1 MKNNK
6 ENNSRNQKFNI
17 KKVVAPPKQGRGQ
30 LYKMEPY
37 AKSDGIFPQA
47 FTMALDMLSIIGEA
61 NIKEPTEEEEIL
73 EISES
78 LVLVR
83 SPKCANFYK
92 YAFDIYLHGEEFG
105 KIFTEPRILSEY
117 MLKETCLIQV
127 NWLYTQN
134 WHETVME
141 VMENLNFKMRHISKL
156 DIAID
161 GLNYMHGFLNM
172 FNKQLGSDKRIR
184 MRGKAYF
191 NAKILDKETMLYKNF
206 TVGSNSSEKQIT
218 VYLKTSEL
226 EKSNKDYIR
235 EFWYQN
241 GIRPGPDDDVYRVE
255 LRLKS
260 KYLKTLPDFNLHA
273 CTDPKFLFCLFKTAC
288 FNFFE
293 FTSNDDSNVS
303 RQKKI
308 KLLPHEFMDSE
319 LLDRTQRPLS
329 DDSYKAKMS
338 IHLTVKNCLMGH
350 LRDLDASDAIGA
362 MRKNLEL
369 YNLWRWYY
377 KRIDEWIN
385 LYNKLNSEGMKYKE
399 LESLKVQKSNTYQL

>member
-1 MKNNK
+1 MWESGEHGKIQNL
-6 ENNSRNQKFNI
+6 SS
-17 KKVVAPPKQGRGQ
+17 VDPHKQGRGQ
-30 LYKMEPY
+30 LYKIEPY
-37 AKSDGIFPQA
+37 AESEGIFPHA

-61 NIKEPTEEEEIL
+61 NIKEPTEEKEIL
-73 EISES
+73 EISDT

-83 SPKCANFYK
+83 RDKGANFYK
-92 YAFDIYLHGEEFG
+92 YGFDIYLHGEEFG
-105 KIFTEPRILSEY
+105 KVFTQPKIISQH

-127 NWLYTQN
+127 KNHWLYSQH

-141 VMENLNFKMRHISKL
+141 VMEGLKFNMRNVSKL

-161 GLNYMHGFLNM
+161 GLNYMYLFLNG
-172 FNKQLGSDKRIR
+172 FNKQLGEDKKVR

-191 NAKILDKETMLYKNF
+191 NAKILDKETMFYKNF

-235 EFWYQN
+235 DFWYQN

-288 FNFFE
+288 ANFFE
-293 FTSNDDSNVS
+293 FTRNDDSNVS

-308 KLLPHEFMDSE
+308 NLLPHDFIDSE

-350 LRDLDASDAIGA
+350 LRNMDASEAIGA
-362 MRKNLEL
+362 MKKNLDL
-369 YNLWRWYY
+369 YNLWRWYHN
-377 KRIDEWIN
+377 RINEWID
-385 LYNKLNSEGMKYKE
+385 LYNKLSPQGMEFKE
-399 LESLKVQKSNTYQL
+399 LESLKMEKQNTYQL